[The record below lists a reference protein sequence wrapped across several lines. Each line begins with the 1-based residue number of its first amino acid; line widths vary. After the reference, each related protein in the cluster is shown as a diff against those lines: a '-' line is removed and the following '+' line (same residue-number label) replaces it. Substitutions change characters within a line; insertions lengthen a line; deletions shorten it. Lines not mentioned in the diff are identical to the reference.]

1 MPDPITPEEKK
12 DEKPQEAP
20 QKEEGYDYAK
30 DHLRTPEQIVREP
43 VVNDKP
49 NGEDKSGTEDKPSDT
64 KPAQEKP
71 ADTQKPTNPLDEA
84 KKYLEEQRKADKI
97 EAERIARET
106 TEKHLKQ
113 TEEQKTQAV
122 KDAEEDKP
130 IWERENREPK
140 DWKEVAAEN
149 RRIAKREVL
158 RDIRA
163 EQQATKA
170 AQDKQKAESEAGQQ
184 AQLQTINEKIG
195 QEMEELYQGGYLP
208 RPQSADPTDAGEV
221 AKAKLFELGVK
232 INQERKDQGL
242 PPETSIAK
250 IFFMNTDKLKPKAP
264 EQPAGADAPV
274 SGAQA
279 AVPKQNPDEYVYQRD
294 HNKSLEQL
302 RREAM
307 GR

>member
-1 MPDPITPEEKK
+1 MPEPVVPEEKK
-12 DEKPQEAP
+12 EETP

-30 DHLRTPEQIVREP
+30 DHNKSFSQIATEEATPPKEEKKEEVKETPKEEP
-43 VVNDKP
+43 KP
-49 NGEDKSGTEDKPSDT
+49 EKVEDKP
-64 KPAQEKP
+64 Q
-71 ADTQKPTNPLDEA
+71 NPLDEA
-84 KKYLEEQRKADKI
+84 KKYLEEQRKADKL

-113 TEEQKTQAV
+113 TEEQKTQAA

-130 IWERENREPK
+130 IWEREGREPK

-158 RDIRA
+158 RDLRA
-163 EQQATKA
+163 EQQAEKEA
-170 AQDKQKAESEAGQQ
+170 KDKQKAESESAQQ
-184 AQLQTINEKIG
+184 TQLQTINEKIG
-195 QEMEELYQGGYLP
+195 QEMEELFQGGYLP
-208 RPQSADPTDAGEV
+208 RPTSADPKDPGEM

-232 INQERKDQGL
+232 INQERKEQGL

-250 IFFMNTDKLKPKAP
+250 IFFMNTDKIKPQTP

-279 AVPKQNPDEYVYQRD
+279 AVVKQNNDEYVYARD
-294 HNKSLEQL
+294 HNKSIDQI

-307 GR
+307 RGK